1 MTKKGTTENCA
12 NMDNISVFS
21 VFEITQHLKQVIES
35 SIEPLYVKGEITNY
49 VHHSSGHIYFNLK
62 DERATLR
69 CTFFKNVNYRL
80 DFKPQN
86 GQSVICFGRLTV
98 FVSGGS
104 YNLNVSSMMP
114 GGLGEMQAR
123 FEELKKKLNA
133 EGLFDPARKK
143 KLPAYPQT
151 LGIITSPTSAA
162 LQDVMNILRRRYPIE
177 AFVYPALTQGLEAP
191 ATMIKA
197 LAYFNTVKPVDLII
211 LTRGGGSQE
220 DLFCFNDEALA
231 RAIFTSTIPVISA
244 VGHEI
249 DFTISDFVA
258 DLRAPTPSAAA
269 ELAVPDKAELL
280 QYIESLGKRLELQ
293 FQNRLNRLKEPLNTL
308 NQQLMRYHPEKLWM
322 QYQQRFDLASMALFN
337 KAQRIKEY
345 QNSLDRI
352 ASPFAQALDSRL
364 KPLAKEHRYHLQELE
379 KSLLQSAQATLES
392 KTKNLALWEG
402 ILQEQSPKR
411 LMQKGWALITKDAAV
426 LSSVQNLA
434 IGEKVELQLQD
445 GKALAEIADIQKD
458 NS

>member
-1 MTKKGTTENCA
+1 
-12 NMDNISVFS
+12 MDNINVFS

-35 SIEPLYVKGEITNY
+35 SIEPLYIKGEISNY

-69 CTFFKNVNYRL
+69 CTFFKNANYRL

-114 GGLGEMQAR
+114 AGLGEMQAR

-133 EGLFDPARKK
+133 EGLFDPAHKK

-162 LQDVMNILRRRYPIE
+162 LQDVMNILKRRYPID
-177 AFVYPALTQGLEAP
+177 AFVYPALVQGMEAP
-191 ATMIKA
+191 ATMIQGLK
-197 LAYFNTVKPVDLII
+197 YFNTVKPVDLII

-231 RAIFTSTIPVISA
+231 RAIFASQIPVISA

-249 DFTISDFVA
+249 DFSISDFVA

-269 ELAVPDKAELL
+269 ELAVPDKADLL
-280 QYIESLGKRLELQ
+280 QYIDSLGKRFELV
-293 FQNRLNRLKEPLNTL
+293 FYSRLTRLKEPLGAL
-308 NQQLMRYHPEKLWM
+308 AQELMRYHPEKLWM
-322 QYQQRFDLASMALFN
+322 QYQQRFDLASLALQN
-337 KAQRIKEY
+337 EAQKIKDF
-345 QNSLDRI
+345 QSKLDRL
-352 ASPFAQALDSRL
+352 ALPFGQYLDSRIR
-364 KPLAKEHRYHLQELE
+364 PLAKEQAYRILELE
-379 KSLLQSAQATLES
+379 SRLKQTAQASLEGKSKSLALLES
-392 KTKNLALWEG
+392 T
-402 ILQEQSPKR
+402 LQEQSPKR
-411 LMQKGWALITKDAAV
+411 LMQKGWALVTKDQKV
-426 LSSVQNLA
+426 LSSVQELSP
-434 IGEKVELQLQD
+434 GEKVELHLQD
-445 GKALAEIADIQKD
+445 GKALAQIADIKKD